1 MLAYDRGRWRERQEE
16 VSPLN
21 QKLTGNHQ
29 DLLKT
34 ISRSSHW
41 EVFLGKGVLQICI
54 TFTGEHQCRN
64 NVISIK
70 LLCNFIE
77 ITLQHGCS
85 PVSLLHIFR
94 TSFRK
99 NTSGWLLLPLFK
111 NYCFSVLKGQIIR
124 IRFISKRSNS
134 NFSTLITFRAL
145 YTGVILQLSQK
156 SSLLK
161 FYFTAATAMSLWF
174 C

>member
-1 MLAYDRGRWRERQEE
+1 M
-16 VSPLN
+16 
-21 QKLTGNHQ
+21 
-29 DLLKT
+29 
-34 ISRSSHW
+34 
-41 EVFLGKGVLQICI
+41 FLGKGVLQICI

-99 NTSGWLLLPLFK
+99 NTSGWLLLHLFK
-111 NYCFSVLKGQIIR
+111 NYCFSVLKGQIIKAHENQ
-124 IRFISKRSNS
+124 IYFKT
-134 NFSTLITFRAL
+134 FKFEFFDTYYFQSTLHRCHSAVTTNHL
-145 YTGVILQLSQK
+145 Y
-156 SSLLK
+156 
-161 FYFTAATAMSLWF
+161 
-174 C
+174 

>member
-1 MLAYDRGRWRERQEE
+1 M
-16 VSPLN
+16 
-21 QKLTGNHQ
+21 
-29 DLLKT
+29 
-34 ISRSSHW
+34 
-41 EVFLGKGVLQICI
+41 FLGKGVLQICI

-111 NYCFSVLKGQIIR
+111 NYCFSVLKGQIIKTHKNQ
-124 IRFISKRSNS
+124 IYFKTFKFEFFDTYYSQ
-134 NFSTLITFRAL
+134 STLHRCHSAVITKIIF
-145 YTGVILQLSQK
+145 TKILFYCSD
-156 SSLLK
+156 SYESLVLLGYSHK
-161 FYFTAATAMSLWF
+161 RK
-174 C
+174 